1 MFLLACDASLPPR
14 NALWQ
19 YCLEP
24 FEAAG
29 WRVKYRG
36 LKVTQW
42 KAGAV
47 KDGKMFTVTAEL
59 SRVNAA
65 LISARQWM

>member
-1 MFLLACDASLPPR
+1 M
-14 NALWQ
+14 
-19 YCLEP
+19 
-24 FEAAG
+24 
-29 WRVKYRG
+29 KYRG